1 MLIEITAGRI
11 ERGGIIV
18 SNVIRPLSLARRKE
32 VSVVAVAHLVVVVLG
47 VVGSLIRIS
56 SSSSSSNSLILASC
70 LRT

>member
-47 VVGSLIRIS
+47 VVGTLIS
-56 SSSSSSNSLILASC
+56 SSLILASC

>member
-47 VVGSLIRIS
+47 VVGSLIRINS
-56 SSSSSSNSLILASC
+56 SSLILASC